1 MDKLSEATGKIISVW
16 EKEQSQVWRTKEATD
31 VTERMLADYLIAMLE
46 PIGDQGLERLTK
58 LAVSTST
65 TLYMAVH

>member
-1 MDKLSEATGKIISVW
+1 M
-16 EKEQSQVWRTKEATD
+16 WRTKEATD